1 MMEIKNVFRCK
12 CLVIMMLSCMVFN
25 LSPAS
30 AQQIAQWRGA
40 NRDGQY
46 GGTNLLK
53 AWPETGPELLW
64 FTEEIGNGYGA
75 PTIVNDR
82 IYINGETDSISYLFA
97 FDLRGKLLWKSPN
110 GKEFTGSG
118 FSNRFPG
125 SRSAPTIV
133 ENLAYACSGNGRIAC
148 YEVSNGAEKWSIDM
162 IKDLGGCPIEFGY
175 SESLLVDATNVYCFP
190 GGPTINAA
198 AFNRFTGKPVWTSKA
213 LGDTTTYCSP
223 MFIDLPERKLVVN
236 YSRYDLFALD
246 ASNGELLW
254 SYPIKNA
261 KDDAQRS
268 NTPIY
273 KDGHLY
279 IVSGEENG
287 KGAVKLA
294 LSPDGK
300 SVTEVWYNYQIRS
313 AMGGFVITNNTLFA
327 TVDKNVLRALDLT
340 TGTVVDSV
348 KVRNGTLIFADN
360 NFYSYGNTGEVN
372 LISYDQKKLVLAGK
386 LKIEKGSKD
395 HFAHPVLAEGVL
407 YVRRGKGLMAYKVD

>member
-1 MMEIKNVFRCK
+1 MNNLKNK
-12 CLVIMMLSCMVFN
+12 ALVITLLSFFVFEFA
-25 LSPAS
+25 PAS
-30 AQQIAQWRGA
+30 AQQIAQWRGV

-46 GGTNLLK
+46 SGTNLLK

-64 FTEEIGNGYGA
+64 FTEEIGHGYGA
-75 PTIVNDR
+75 PTIVNER
-82 IYINGETDSISYLFA
+82 IYVNGEIDSTSYLFA
-97 FDLRGKLLWKSPN
+97 FDLKGKLLWKSPN

-133 ENLAYACSGNGRIAC
+133 GNLAYVCSGNGRIAC
-148 YEVSNGAEKWSIDM
+148 FETSGGAEKWSIDM
-162 IKDLGGCPIEFGY
+162 MKDLGGCAIEFGY
-175 SESLLVDATNVYCFP
+175 SESLLVDGNKVFCFP
-190 GGPTINAA
+190 GGPNTNAA
-198 AFNRFTGKPVWTSKA
+198 AFDRFTGKPVWTSKA

-223 MFIDLPERKLVVN
+223 MLITLPSRKLVVN

-246 ASNGELLW
+246 AATGELLW
-254 SYPIKNA
+254 SYPIQNA

-273 KDGHLY
+273 KDGHIYL
-279 IVSGEENG
+279 VSGEENG

-294 LSPDGK
+294 LAPDGK

-327 TVDKNVLRALDLT
+327 TVDRNVLRALDLAT
-340 TGTVVDSV
+340 NKVVDSV

-360 NFYSYGNTGEVN
+360 NFYAYGNTGEVI
-372 LISYDQKKLVLAGK
+372 LITYDQKKLAIAGK

-395 HFAHPVLAEGVL
+395 HFAHPVLADGVL
-407 YVRRGKGLMAYKVD
+407 YIRRGKGLMAYKVD